1 MITIAS
7 SGALLRYTYG
17 HFSFELGWL
26 VPDDATI
33 SDAQPVDPEATLASA
48 GPQPAA
54 IAAPRLP
61 STIGRYRI
69 IRLLGEGGMGA
80 VYEAEQDQPRRTVA
94 LKVIKSAWAD
104 RELLRRFELESQT
117 LGRLHHPGIAQI
129 YEAGTAETGFGSQPF
144 FAMEIIHGRPLIEYA
159 AAKHLNT
166 RQRLALMIQICEAVE
181 HAHQRGIIHRDLK
194 PGNILVEES
203 GQPKILD
210 FGLARVTD
218 GDMQATRQTDMGQ
231 LLGTLA
237 YMSPEQVS
245 ANPLALDT
253 RSDVYAL
260 GVILYE
266 LLAGELP
273 YETSR
278 HVYEVVKTIQ
288 EVDPKPL
295 SSINRAYRGDVET
308 IVAKALEKDK
318 TRRYGSAA
326 ELAADIRRYLEDR
339 PIAAKPAS
347 TRYQLRKFAQRNK
360 VLVAGIGAVFLTLVV
375 GVVASTW
382 EAVRA
387 RRAELHAQAETA
399 TAQAVVDFL
408 QNDLLA
414 QASANKQSGPKT
426 KPDPDLKVRTALDRA
441 AERVGDRFEK
451 QPEVE
456 AAIRSTIGQTYMD
469 LGLYPEAR
477 RQLEQA
483 LDLCRKVLGGEN
495 PQTLRTAVKLGQL
508 TDSLGKYAEAEALL
522 SQTLEVERRVLG
534 PENPDTLACM
544 SSLCRVF
551 SDQGKDAQAEAL
563 YKETIELQRRVLGPE
578 HPDTLGNMANLGWV
592 YLSQRKNAEAEALF
606 QQTLEVRSRV
616 LGSEHPDTL
625 SAMVS
630 LGWAYNIENKYAQA
644 EVLENQALEIQRRVL
659 GPGHPGTLGTMNNL
673 ARTYANERKYAE
685 AEALLSQTLEVERR
699 VLGAEH
705 PTTLISMTNLS
716 RVYLGRGKYAQAEAL
731 YRQIVEIR
739 SRVLSPNHPA
749 TTGAESDLA
758 WVEMAQGKYAEAEA
772 LYGQTIEIRRRF
784 LGAEY
789 PDTLLV
795 VEGLAETYK
804 FEGKYVQA
812 VALYKQTLEI
822 RRRTEGPDDPA
833 TLSTMSSLADVY
845 KSERRYP
852 EAETLVKHV
861 LESRRRTLGPD
872 HPDTLAAGGQLAS
885 ILGHEKQNAKADALL
900 QEMVP
905 RASQSREQSG
915 LLDAWYNFADAAAVA
930 GKTEAAIDYL
940 QKAQDLGA
948 QPAPVITADEDLKSL
963 RKDPRFIVL
972 ITKAKR
978 LAALPPANE

>member
-1 MITIAS
+1 M
-7 SGALLRYTYG
+7 
-17 HFSFELGWL
+17 
-26 VPDDATI
+26 PDDANI
-33 SDAQPVDPEATLASA
+33 SNAEPLDPDATLASA
-48 GPQPAA
+48 GPQPVA
-54 IAAPRLP
+54 IAASRLP
-61 STIGRYRI
+61 SSIARYRI
-69 IRLLGEGGMGA
+69 LRLLGEGGMGA

-129 YEAGTAETGFGSQPF
+129 YEAGTAETGYGSQPF

-159 AAKHLNT
+159 EAKHLNT

-194 PGNILVEES
+194 PGNILVDES

-245 ANPLALDT
+245 ADPLALDT

-266 LLAGELP
+266 LLAGKLP
-273 YETSR
+273 YEVSR

-288 EVDPKPL
+288 QVDPRPL
-295 SSINRAYRGDVET
+295 SSANREYRGDIET

-318 TRRYGSAA
+318 ARRYGSAA
-326 ELAADIRRYLEDR
+326 EFAADIQRYLENR
-339 PIAAKPAS
+339 PITAKPAS
-347 TRYQLRKFAQRNK
+347 TGYQLRKFAQRNK

-387 RRAELHAQAETA
+387 RRAEQHAQAETA

-408 QNDLLA
+408 ENDLLA
-414 QASANKQSGPKT
+414 QASANKQAGPKT

-441 AERVGDRFEK
+441 ADRVGERFEK

-456 AAIRSTIGQTYMD
+456 AAIRFTIGQTYVD

-477 RQLEQA
+477 KQLEQA
-483 LDLCRKVLGGEN
+483 LDLRRKVLGAEN

-508 TDSLGKYAEAEALL
+508 TDLLGKYAEAEALL
-522 SQTLEVERRVLG
+522 SQTLKVERRVLG
-534 PENPDTLACM
+534 PEHPDTLACM
-544 SSLCRVF
+544 SNLCRVF
-551 SDQGKDAQAEAL
+551 SDQAKYAQAETL
-563 YKETIELQRRVLGPE
+563 YNETIELQRRVLGPE
-578 HPDTLGNMANLGWV
+578 RHETLANMANLGWV
-592 YLSQRKNAEAEALF
+592 YLNQHKFAEAEALF
-606 QQTLEVRSRV
+606 RQTLEIGSRV
-616 LGSEHPDTL
+616 FGPEHPDTL

-630 LGWAYNIENKYAQA
+630 LAWAYELEKKYAQA
-644 EVLENQALEIQRRVL
+644 EGLENQALEIQRRVL
-659 GPGHPGTLGTMNNL
+659 GPGHPSTLGTMNNL
-673 ARTYANERKYAE
+673 AKTFSDERKYAD
-685 AEALLSQTLEVERR
+685 AEALLGQTLEVERR
-699 VLGAEH
+699 VLGPEH
-705 PTTLISMTNLS
+705 PTTLISTENLS
-716 RVYLGRGKYAQAEAL
+716 RVYLGQGKYAQAEAL
-731 YRQIVEIR
+731 CRQAVEIR
-739 SRVLSPNHPA
+739 SRVLGPSNIV
-749 TTGAESDLA
+749 TVDTELELA

-772 LYGQTIEIRRRF
+772 LYGQAIEGWRR
-784 LGAEY
+784 LQGPED
-789 PDTLLV
+789 PGTLDTM
-795 VEGLAETYK
+795 EGLAETYK

-812 VALYKQTLEI
+812 EALYKQTLEI
-822 RRRTEGPDDPA
+822 RRRTQGPDDPA
-833 TLSTMSSLADVY
+833 TLSTMSFLAEVY
-845 KSERRYP
+845 KLERRYP

-900 QEMVP
+900 EEMVP

-915 LLDAWYNFADAAAVA
+915 LLNAWYNFADAAAVA

-940 QKAQDLGA
+940 QKAEDLAA
-948 QPAPVITADEDLKSL
+948 QPVPVMTADPDLKSL
-963 RKDPRFIVL
+963 SKDPRFIAL

-978 LAALPPANE
+978 LAALPPASK

>member
-1 MITIAS
+1 
-7 SGALLRYTYG
+7 
-17 HFSFELGWL
+17 
-26 VPDDATI
+26 VPDDANI
-33 SDAQPVDPEATLASA
+33 SNAEPLDPDATLASA
-48 GPQPAA
+48 GPQPVA
-54 IAAPRLP
+54 IAASRLP
-61 STIGRYRI
+61 SSIARYRI
-69 IRLLGEGGMGA
+69 LRLLGEGGMGA

-129 YEAGTAETGFGSQPF
+129 YEAGTAETGYGSQPF

-159 AAKHLNT
+159 EAKHLNT

-194 PGNILVEES
+194 PGNILVDES

-245 ANPLALDT
+245 ADPLALDT

-266 LLAGELP
+266 LLAGKLP
-273 YETSR
+273 YEVSR

-288 EVDPKPL
+288 QVDPRPL
-295 SSINRAYRGDVET
+295 SSANREYRGDIET

-318 TRRYGSAA
+318 ARRYGSAA
-326 ELAADIRRYLEDR
+326 EFAADIQRYLENR
-339 PIAAKPAS
+339 PITAKPAS
-347 TRYQLRKFAQRNK
+347 TGYQLRKFAQRNK

-387 RRAELHAQAETA
+387 RRAEQHAQAETA

-408 QNDLLA
+408 ENDLLA
-414 QASANKQSGPKT
+414 QASANKQAGPKT

-441 AERVGDRFEK
+441 ADRVGERFEK

-456 AAIRSTIGQTYMD
+456 AAIRFTIGQTYVD

-477 RQLEQA
+477 KQLEQA
-483 LDLCRKVLGGEN
+483 LDLRRKVLGAEN

-508 TDSLGKYAEAEALL
+508 TDLLGKYAEAEALL
-522 SQTLEVERRVLG
+522 SQTLKVERRVLG
-534 PENPDTLACM
+534 PEHPDTLACM
-544 SSLCRVF
+544 SNLCRVF
-551 SDQGKDAQAEAL
+551 SDQAKYAQAETL
-563 YKETIELQRRVLGPE
+563 YNETIELQRRVLGPE
-578 HPDTLGNMANLGWV
+578 RHETLANMANLGWV
-592 YLSQRKNAEAEALF
+592 YLNQHKFAEAEALF
-606 QQTLEVRSRV
+606 RQTLEIGSRV
-616 LGSEHPDTL
+616 FGPEHPDTL

-630 LGWAYNIENKYAQA
+630 LAWAYELEKKYAQA
-644 EVLENQALEIQRRVL
+644 EGLENQALEIQRRVL
-659 GPGHPGTLGTMNNL
+659 GPGHPSTLGTMNNL
-673 ARTYANERKYAE
+673 AKTFSDERKYAD
-685 AEALLSQTLEVERR
+685 AEALLGQTLEVERR
-699 VLGAEH
+699 VLGPEH
-705 PTTLISMTNLS
+705 PTTLISTENLS
-716 RVYLGRGKYAQAEAL
+716 RVYLGQGKYAQAEAL
-731 YRQIVEIR
+731 CRQAVEIR
-739 SRVLSPNHPA
+739 SRVLGPSNIV
-749 TTGAESDLA
+749 TVDTELELA

-772 LYGQTIEIRRRF
+772 LYGQAIEGWRR
-784 LGAEY
+784 LQGPED
-789 PDTLLV
+789 PGTLDTM
-795 VEGLAETYK
+795 EGLAETYK

-812 VALYKQTLEI
+812 EALYKQTLEI
-822 RRRTEGPDDPA
+822 RRRTQGPDDPA
-833 TLSTMSSLADVY
+833 TLSTMSFLAEVY
-845 KSERRYP
+845 KLERRYP

-900 QEMVP
+900 EEMVP

-915 LLDAWYNFADAAAVA
+915 LLNAWYNFADAAAVA

-940 QKAQDLGA
+940 QKAEDLAA
-948 QPAPVITADEDLKSL
+948 QPVPVMTADPDLKSL
-963 RKDPRFIVL
+963 SKDPRFIAL

-978 LAALPPANE
+978 LAALPPASK